1 MGRTNIKSLLTSFTS
16 EGDFLAI
23 VASDGNVKIWN
34 TSSGDLLAE
43 WKDPDGDS
51 AGTYSCVA
59 CSFIGKKRRKGGMFI
74 LALGTIAGDVFALN
88 VLNGEKMWTSEE
100 CHPGGATSLSFAN
113 KGQALHTAGIDGM
126 VCELDSKT
134 GVIIGKFKASR
145 KPIASLVLST
155 DERFLA
161 VGSDKIRVFSM
172 ENKKETGK
180 FSADSVPVQYIS
192 SSDGGRAVV
201 SSGPGEKQLHLWE
214 CNQERRTGTL
224 MEGGVAYV
232 WDLMTIS
239 QADVTPSRI
248 VVKSVEAEIDQ
259 QKSAKKNRI
268 PIIAA
273 RLHDLNKDSQISVI
287 VAYGS
292 PSVPQFNLLEI
303 TDPGEEVVITA
314 KNETS
319 GPGAVVGPQENGNS
333 RAEVNVDMGHHNP
346 KLEAMDATSENKRAK
361 KKRVP
366 SDPDL
371 ASAGNH
377 VASGHIEV
385 TDGINVDYD
394 MNEPTMGEKLANL
407 NILDEPTKNNQQKQ
421 DLSSDVKPPSADS
434 VYVMLKQALHA
445 DDRALL
451 LDCLYT
457 QDEKVIANSTSLLN
471 PSDVIKLLNFL
482 LSMVQSRGGMLVCAI
497 PWLRSLL
504 LQHASGIMSQESSLR
519 ALNSLYQVIESRV
532 STFGSA
538 MQLSSHLDYL
548 FTGITDDVAD
558 EANVLPPIIFED
570 KDDSDEE
577 SGDAMETNEESEEI
591 ELSDEALGGFD
602 SEGIDDM
609 SD

>member
-1 MGRTNIKSLLTSFTS
+1 M
-16 EGDFLAI
+16 
-23 VASDGNVKIWN
+23 
-34 TSSGDLLAE
+34 
-43 WKDPDGDS
+43 
-51 AGTYSCVA
+51 
-59 CSFIGKKRRKGGMFI
+59 
-74 LALGTIAGDVFALN
+74 
-88 VLNGEKMWTSEE
+88 
-100 CHPGGATSLSFAN
+100 
-113 KGQALHTAGIDGM
+113 
-126 VCELDSKT
+126 
-134 GVIIGKFKASR
+134 
-145 KPIASLVLST
+145 T
-155 DERFLA
+155 DERFLS

-172 ENKKETGK
+172 ENKRETGK
-180 FSADSVPVQYIS
+180 FSADSVWHLPVQYIS
-192 SSDGGRAVV
+192 SSDGGKAVV
-201 SSGPGEKQLHLWE
+201 SSGPGETKLHLWE
-214 CNQERRTGTL
+214 SNQERRTGTL
-224 MEGGVAYV
+224 MGTLSMKKTPIMLECRNSFKDDGLVILSVSEGGVVYI

-273 RLHDLNKDSQISVI
+273 RLHDLNKDGQISVI

-292 PSVPQFNLLEI
+292 LSVPQFYLLEI

-319 GPGAVVGPQENGNS
+319 GPGVVVGPQENGNS
-333 RAEVNVDMGHHNP
+333 RAEVNADMGHHNP
-346 KLEAMDATSENKRAK
+346 KLEAMDATSDKRAK

-377 VASGHIEV
+377 VASGMG
-385 TDGINVDYD
+385 GIIRNGVQW
-394 MNEPTMGEKLANL
+394 A
-407 NILDEPTKNNQQKQ
+407 ILTI
-421 DLSSDVKPPSADS
+421 SGSDTRH
-434 VYVMLKQALHA
+434 YMLMIVHFCWTA
-445 DDRALL
+445 
-451 LDCLYT
+451 CT

-538 MQLSSHLDYL
+538 MQLSSRLDYL
-548 FTGITDDVAD
+548 FTGITDDVAE

>member
-100 CHPGGATSLSFAN
+100 CHPGGATSLFFAN
-113 KGQALHTAGIDGM
+113 KGRALHTAGIDGM

-134 GVIIGKFKASR
+134 GEIIGKFKASR

-172 ENKKETGK
+172 ENRKETGK

-192 SSDGGRAVV
+192 SSDGGKAVV
-201 SSGPGEKQLHLWE
+201 SSGPGETKLHLWE
-214 CNQERRTGTL
+214 SNQERRTGTL
-224 MEGGVAYV
+224 MGTLSMKKPPIMLECRNSFKDDGLVIFSVSEGGVAYI

-273 RLHDLNKDSQISVI
+273 RLHDLNKDGQISVI

-292 PSVPQFNLLEI
+292 LSVPQFYLLEI

-319 GPGAVVGPQENGNS
+319 GPGVVVGPQENGNS
-333 RAEVNVDMGHHNP
+333 RAEVNADMGHHNP

-377 VASGHIEV
+377 VASG
-385 TDGINVDYD
+385 
-394 MNEPTMGEKLANL
+394 
-407 NILDEPTKNNQQKQ
+407 KQ
-421 DLSSDVKPPSADS
+421 DNLVAVIFFALCCFCWSWIKALTKHCGSKIVRIFHLCRHSDW
-434 VYVMLKQALHA
+434 
-445 DDRALL
+445 
-451 LDCLYT
+451 T
-457 QDEKVIANSTSLLN
+457 I
-471 PSDVIKLLNFL
+471 
-482 LSMVQSRGGMLVCAI
+482 RG
-497 PWLRSLL
+497 
-504 LQHASGIMSQESSLR
+504 
-519 ALNSLYQVIESRV
+519 
-532 STFGSA
+532 
-538 MQLSSHLDYL
+538 
-548 FTGITDDVAD
+548 
-558 EANVLPPIIFED
+558 
-570 KDDSDEE
+570 
-577 SGDAMETNEESEEI
+577 
-591 ELSDEALGGFD
+591 ALGPVKRLGMPLK
-602 SEGIDDM
+602 ICQL
-609 SD
+609 